1 LSGTHTE
8 IFGGSTYS
16 FLHVNTTTVKSFFA
30 TNESA
35 LLTALF
41 TFSNHPLT
49 LGTNNTERMRIT
61 SGGHVGIKITPNSGW
76 GSSMTALQLGTGGV
90 LSNWTGANNNF
101 GVGVNYYDN
110 GSGSQLR
117 LYTGGVS
124 NISFNEDVITFSN
137 AASSSAGTSIT
148 FNTRLTITSGGVVRI
163 ANFTTN
169 GLVGTDASGNLG
181 VVISEYTEIATGT
194 ITYSMNSGS
203 PWAINNSFP
212 ATIRNYEDDG
222 MVGSGGVATS
232 LNLGRGVTFDLG
244 SAKAVRRIV
253 ERGYHTKNL
262 NQIIVQYSTDNS
274 NWTDIYVY
282 NHVYGNTQKN
292 MEFNPTRAIS
302 ARYWRWFIHS
312 WSEREVQNYYTYE
325 SIIYT

>member
-1 LSGTHTE
+1 
-8 IFGGSTYS
+8 
-16 FLHVNTTTVKSFFA
+16 
-30 TNESA
+30 
-35 LLTALF
+35 
-41 TFSNHPLT
+41 
-49 LGTNNTERMRIT
+49 MR
-61 SGGHVGIKITPNSGW
+61 
-76 GSSMTALQLGTGGV
+76 
-90 LSNWTGANNNF
+90 
-101 GVGVNYYDN
+101 
-110 GSGSQLR
+110 
-117 LYTGGVS
+117 
-124 NISFNEDVITFSN
+124 
-137 AASSSAGTSIT
+137 
-148 FNTRLTITSGGVVRI
+148 ITSGGVVRI
-163 ANFTTN
+163 TSFTTN
-169 GLVGTDASGNLG
+169 GLVGTDSSGNLG

-222 MVGSGGVATS
+222 MAGSGGVDTN

-244 SAKAVRRIV
+244 SAKTVRKIV
-253 ERGYHTKNL
+253 ERGYPTKNL

-282 NHVYGNTQKN
+282 NHVYGNTQKD
-292 MEFNPTRAIS
+292 MEFNPTGAIS